1 MPDRGRGISPLFF
14 LVPAMAALLAALWS
28 GLVRLGWVW
37 PVPQQTWVL
46 LHGPLMVCGFL
57 GTVIGVERAVALGK
71 RWTFIGPLFTAAGA
85 VAMLAGAPGMAG
97 ALLITA
103 GSVHLL
109 FVFAAIARIHAA
121 PYTAVM
127 AAGALMW
134 AVGNAMWLA
143 GRPIPLAVFWW
154 AGFLVLTIVG
164 ERLELGRVLP
174 IAPRIRLLLYAAC
187 VVFAGGLLVSLLHY
201 DAGVR
206 IAGLGWLWMAM
217 WLLLFDVARRTVKT
231 SGLTRFIAVCL
242 ISGYGWLAVA
252 GVLAIAYGAVLA
264 GFIYDVLLHAVFVG
278 FVISMIFGHAPVIF
292 PAVTGR
298 AIAYSPLF
306 YSHLALLHVSLLAR
320 AAGDL
325 AWNLPLRKWGG
336 LMNAVA
342 ILLFIALTLVKGR
355 KRGQSFIHDVK
366 NKGLTPFGF
375 SRGSA
380 V

>member
-1 MPDRGRGISPLFF
+1 MADRLRPISPPLF
-14 LVPAMAALLAALWS
+14 LVPAMAALLAAMWS
-28 GLVRLGWVW
+28 GQVRLGWVW
-37 PVPQQTWVL
+37 PVPQRAWVL
-46 LHGPLMVCGFL
+46 LHGPLMICGFL

-71 RWTFIGPLFTAAGA
+71 RWTFVGPFLTAAGA
-85 VAMLAGAPGMAG
+85 VTMLLGAPGVFG
-97 ALLITA
+97 PLLVTA
-103 GSVHLL
+103 GSAHLL
-109 FVFAAIARIHAA
+109 VVFGAIARIHAA
-121 PYTAVM
+121 AYTAVM

-143 GRPIPLAVFWW
+143 GRPIPLVVFWW
-154 AGFLVLTIVG
+154 AGFLILTIVG

-187 VVFAGGLLVSLLHY
+187 GIFAAGLFVSLFRY

-206 IAGLGWLWMAM
+206 IAGAGWLGMAV

-242 ISGYGWLAVA
+242 ISGYGWLALA
-252 GVLAIAYGAVLA
+252 GVLAIAHGAVLA
-264 GFIYDVLLHAVFVG
+264 GFVYDVLLHAVFVG

-325 AWNLPLRKWGG
+325 AGHLPLRKWGG

-342 ILLFIALTLVKGR
+342 ILLFIALTL
-355 KRGQSFIHDVK
+355 RG
-366 NKGLTPFGF
+366 
-375 SRGSA
+375 A
-380 V
+380 VRSMKAR